1 MASRWPA
8 PDLASTFQRRRRT
21 DQWGATQGSDFLFLA
36 LEKTH
41 GQHEVNVGRA
51 KMFHVLKRC
60 QRLLSPVFT
69 GTVSPALTRLEPR
82 ASRHSPTW
90 RRSFALNVSPCQR
103 RWRANSSHPVTTR
116 RFSEE
121 RRESGDQDGDA
132 AAVQGETMDID
143 RRSESQGSAM
153 VRIGRFLLHSELRG
167 KEDKQP
173 FTLTHTSTDNLEAK
187 HFIHMTTQ
195 CALHDL
201 KKKRKEVFKDKVQKK
216 KDSLKYINRAVI
228 KESRILF
235 FFFKK
240 KMIIK
245 YDRMNKST
253 QT

>member
-8 PDLASTFQRRRRT
+8 PDLAYTFQRRRRT
-21 DQWGATQGSDFLFLA
+21 DQWGATQGTDFLFLA

-90 RRSFALNVSPCQR
+90 RRSFAPNVSPCQR

-153 VRIGRFLLHSELRG
+153 GSHWPLPLALRVAGEGRQTAIHTNAHIYRQFRG
-167 KEDKQP
+167 KAFHTHDNSMC
-173 FTLTHTSTDNLEAK
+173 FT
-187 HFIHMTTQ
+187 
-195 CALHDL
+195 
-201 KKKRKEVFKDKVQKK
+201 
-216 KDSLKYINRAVI
+216 
-228 KESRILF
+228 
-235 FFFKK
+235 
-240 KMIIK
+240 
-245 YDRMNKST
+245 
-253 QT
+253 

>member
-8 PDLASTFQRRRRT
+8 PNLASTFQRRRRT
-21 DQWGATQGSDFLFLA
+21 DQWGATEGSDFLFLA

-41 GQHEVNVGRA
+41 GQREVNVGRA

-60 QRLLSPVFT
+60 RRLLSPVFT

-82 ASRHSPTW
+82 ASRQSPIW
-90 RRSFALNVSPCQR
+90 RRGFALNVSPCQR

-153 VRIGRFLLHSELRG
+153 VRIGRFLLRSELRG

-173 FTLTHTSTDNLEAK
+173 FTLTHRSADNLEAK
-187 HFIHMTTQ
+187 HFIHSATQ
-195 CALHDL
+195 CALHYN
-201 KKKRKEVFKDKVQKK
+201 KKK
-216 KDSLKYINRAVI
+216 LNH
-228 KESRILF
+228 
-235 FFFKK
+235 
-240 KMIIK
+240 
-245 YDRMNKST
+245 
-253 QT
+253 